1 MPGPVEGDVDSAY
14 TVDDHPVI
22 SVDKEVTV
30 VGKDDA
36 IKLATRMRSL
46 SVMETRQLQNLTA
59 AV

>member
-1 MPGPVEGDVDSAY
+1 MVKEEAGDPEADKNAEPVEGDVDSAY

-36 IKLATRMRSL
+36 TKLAD
-46 SVMETRQLQNLTA
+46 
-59 AV
+59 